1 MILNTSYWR
10 ISSQTKFLFG
20 IMYFVCMLLSCFFL
34 YCSISL
40 EEVLHSLEK
49 EHFQDVAAI
58 SIPHWQKVH
67 APSCTGSLPF
77 SLDHNFLMLNLSMT
91 SSIHYNALSF
101 TSADIDFHLKLISE
115 GRVSLVSHRY
125 AYLERLL
132 DLSDSHP
139 IPPNLPSPSQLS
151 HSGKL
156 VVSLHHDSSSLLQQ
170 PGPLL
175 LETFLL
181 QKGADLFPSA
191 LCSTHPV
198 LMVDNYLN
206 LGASVHALVVSAA
219 QISPDLEDLVFGGLV
234 LYLCEG
240 RVNSQ
245 QLHQLRFRPGACLLL
260 VTRDCRGLVKEV
272 SRLDLEENWQF
283 KLRDEFQ
290 TMCTENHK
298 PLFFLTGKFSS

>member
-1 MILNTSYWR
+1 MN
-10 ISSQTKFLFG
+10 
-20 IMYFVCMLLSCFFL
+20 
-34 YCSISL
+34 
-40 EEVLHSLEK
+40 
-49 EHFQDVAAI
+49 VAAI
-58 SIPHWQKVH
+58 SIPHWQESH
-67 APSCTGSLPF
+67 PPSSTTSALPLC
-77 SLDHNFLMLNLSMT
+77 LDHNFLMLNLSKT
-91 SSIHYNALSF
+91 SSVHYNALSF
-101 TSADIDFHLKLISE
+101 TSADIDFHLRLIAD
-115 GRVSLVSHRY
+115 GHVPHVSHRY

-132 DLSDSHP
+132 DHSVCFA
-139 IPPNLPSPSQLS
+139 IPHSLPSPSQLS
-151 HSGKL
+151 NSGKL

-170 PGPLL
+170 PGSLL

-181 QKGADLFPSA
+181 RKGSDLFPSA
-191 LCSTHPV
+191 LSSTHPV
-198 LMVDNYLN
+198 LMVDNYVN

-219 QISPDLEDLVFGGLV
+219 QLSPDLERLVFGGLV

-245 QLHQLRFRPGACLLL
+245 QLQQLRFRPGACLLL

-290 TMCTENHK
+290 TMCTDNHK